1 MRFRLPVFSCDR
13 YPSEGLGYCQVIDSS
28 YTYPMGSRPT
38 LFSPFPHIGEC
49 AMFTHMKRR
58 ASWSF
63 VLLMVMLGW
72 GCTAEH
78 TPVSPTAVPL
88 AAEIASPTATQPP
101 SPTPTSTATALPP
114 TATAAPTS
122 TKTPT
127 PEPTATA
134 TATVTSSPTATPT
147 ITPTATS
154 LPTATAVPILPIT
167 NIPANAG
174 LEVTILGQVTA
185 AESFARGFKF
195 TLSDGTGEIVL
206 LMWENVYDDCW
217 DAPKINLGATV
228 RATGVVGEFEG
239 EWQVAPAFGGQVKVT
254 GAAAGLPAVQ
264 PIGQLGDYMNLRV
277 TITGQISRVENTET
291 AVRLFVADE
300 SGEVLVF
307 IWNNIFTRIS
317 NHQALT
323 AGANVRI
330 VGYVGEFRGTRQLLP
345 RLPYDVELLP

>member
-1 MRFRLPVFSCDR
+1 M
-13 YPSEGLGYCQVIDSS
+13 
-28 YTYPMGSRPT
+28 
-38 LFSPFPHIGEC
+38 
-49 AMFTHMKRR
+49 
-58 ASWSF
+58 
-63 VLLMVMLGW
+63 
-72 GCTAEH
+72 
-78 TPVSPTAVPL
+78 
-88 AAEIASPTATQPP
+88 
-101 SPTPTSTATALPP
+101 
-114 TATAAPTS
+114 
-122 TKTPT
+122 
-127 PEPTATA
+127 
-134 TATVTSSPTATPT
+134 
-147 ITPTATS
+147 
-154 LPTATAVPILPIT
+154 
-167 NIPANAG
+167 
-174 LEVTILGQVTA
+174 TILGQVTA

-195 TLSDGTGEIVL
+195 TLSDGTGEVVL

-307 IWNNIFTRIS
+307 IWNNIFTRIPH
-317 NHQALT
+317 HQALT